1 MSGLLYHD
9 KGGVE
14 VVTGSFSGA
23 GGTSPTIVSG
33 AGSFTVARTGTTT
46 STVYTVTLQGRS
58 VPVAQK
64 MTILLTVEDA
74 ALTGATDCFLVNVA
88 SKDAAAGTFVI
99 QARDV
104 AGAAGVLQTAAV
116 VHFAAVLQTASEVVI

>member
-1 MSGLLYHD
+1 MSALLYHD
-9 KGGVE
+9 KGGVQ

-33 AGSFTVARTGTTT
+33 AGSFTVARSGSTT

-58 VPVAQK
+58 KPVAQK
-64 MTILLTVEDA
+64 MTILVTVEDG
-74 ALTGATDCFLVNVA
+74 ALTGATDCFLVNVK
-88 SKDAAAGTFVI
+88 SKDVTAGTFVL

-104 AGAAGVLQTAAV
+104 AGTAGVLQTDAI
-116 VHFAAVLQTASEVVI
+116 VHFAVVLQTASEVTI